1 MLFSANFFA
10 NEVNNKPVVKFGT
23 EANKKLHPKVVA
35 CVSFASVKS
44 AFAGY
49 KAHREALI
57 ANVFGG
63 DKLPNG
69 VRKALDTLRKKVGT
83 RNPEFIV
90 SFKVDGC
97 ADLFHVVISGVHSF
111 VSAPEVTVEDN
122 ASFVPSFGVRKT
134 LEGEVIRMAT
144 NNGNRFFKIVVNSS
158 LNDWKAYRDEETM
171 KEIQA
176 SDAFKDLEA
185 EIANAPSKADEKDL
199 IIAEL
204 TAKLAAVEAENAEL
218 KAKLAEKEEK
228 VEEAVEVESAE
239 HFEMAVNNNAIDA
252 IWTLVKDDRNVELW
266 NKYLVKKNGS
276 SINMFDI
283 VATKTFAGFE
293 NTFEI
298 RANVEA
304 VRRAA

>member
-69 VRKALDTLRKKVGT
+69 VRKALDTLRHKVGT

-144 NNGNRFFKIVVNSS
+144 NNGNRMFKIVVNSS
-158 LNDWKAYRDEETM
+158 LNEWKAYRDEEIM
-171 KEIQA
+171 KDIQA

-185 EIANAPSKADEKDL
+185 EIANAPSKADEKDR

-204 TAKLAAVEAENAEL
+204 KAEVAEL
-218 KAKLAEKEEK
+218 KAKLAEKEEKEEK
-228 VEEAVEVESAE
+228 VEEAVEVESAD

-276 SINMFDI
+276 SINLFDI

>member
-69 VRKALDTLRKKVGT
+69 VRKALDTLRHKVGT

-90 SFKVDGC
+90 SFKVTGC
-97 ADLFHVVISGVHSF
+97 EDLFHVVISGVHAF
-111 VSAPEVTVEDN
+111 VSAPEVTVEDK
-122 ASFVPSFGVRKT
+122 ASFVLPSFGVRKT
-134 LEGEVIRMAT
+134 IEGKVQRLKT
-144 NNGNRFFKIVVNSS
+144 NNENRYFKITVNS
-158 LNDWKAYRDEETM
+158 NMNFWEEYRNEEIM
-171 KEIQA
+171 KDIQA

-185 EIANAPSKADEKDL
+185 EIANVPSKADEKDR

-204 TAKLAAVEAENAEL
+204 KAEVAEL
-218 KAKLAEKEEK
+218 KAKLAEKEEKEEK
-228 VEEAVEVESAE
+228 VEEAVEVESAD

-252 IWTLVKDDRNVELW
+252 IWTLVKDDRDVELW

-276 SINMFDI
+276 SINLFDI
-283 VATKTFAGFE
+283 VSTKTFAGFE